1 MDNIGLDTHRRSFLK
16 TISWRVVATLIT
28 GVVTYV
34 LTGRIDFA
42 ITVGLCDT
50 FVKFFLY
57 YVHERMWSRTR
68 FGQIKPP
75 EYQI

>member
-1 MDNIGLDTHRRSFLK
+1 LDSHSRSFAK

-28 GVVTYV
+28 GVVTFV

-42 ITVGLCDT
+42 ITVGLGDT

-57 YVHERMWSRTR
+57 YAHERMWSKVR